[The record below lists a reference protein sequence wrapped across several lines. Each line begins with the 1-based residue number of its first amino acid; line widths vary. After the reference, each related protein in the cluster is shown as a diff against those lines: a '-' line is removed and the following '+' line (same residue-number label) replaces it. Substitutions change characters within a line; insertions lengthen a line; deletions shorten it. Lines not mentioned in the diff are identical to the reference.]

1 MAISIMITQSCISY
15 HKNKVNYFNFD
26 TISSD
31 IASVISFQEDIHAF
45 FYFYKSGSD
54 NWKIYIQMVR
64 KN

>member
-1 MAISIMITQSCISY
+1 MAISTITQYCISY
-15 HKNKVNYFNFD
+15 YKNKVNYFNFD